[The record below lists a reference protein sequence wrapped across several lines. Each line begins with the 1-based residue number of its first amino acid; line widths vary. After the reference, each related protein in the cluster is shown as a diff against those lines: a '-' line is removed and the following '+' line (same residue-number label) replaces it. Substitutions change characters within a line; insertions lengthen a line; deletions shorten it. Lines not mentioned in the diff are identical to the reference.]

1 MNNIYCLIFRV
12 PRPLWMPHVEE
23 NIQSVACELCRKRID
38 VVSVENSL
46 HHSSVVSIN
55 ERSIVEVLF
64 KLQTKLQITKQMNVI
79 LNWVRATSKSI
90 LHQPLRGAID
100 DNDRKFFNIMIN
112 MIEFF
117 ERRFSTGVIL
127 NLNYYLPSLSSHVKG
142 KLYLVNSKL

>member
-12 PRPLWMPHVEE
+12 PRPLWVPHVEG

-38 VVSVENSL
+38 VVSVENSP
-46 HHSSVVSIN
+46 HHSSIVSIS

-64 KLQTKLQITKQMNVI
+64 KLQTKLQITKRMNVI
-79 LNWVRATSKSI
+79 LHLNWVRATSKSI
-90 LHQPLRGAID
+90 LHQPFRGAID
-100 DNDRKFFNIMIN
+100 GNDRKFFN
-112 MIEFF
+112 IEFF

>member
-12 PRPLWMPHVEE
+12 PRPLWVPHAEG

-38 VVSVENSL
+38 VVSVENSP
-46 HHSSVVSIN
+46 HHSGVVSIN

-79 LNWVRATSKSI
+79 LHLNWVRATSKSI

-100 DNDRKFFNIMIN
+100 DNDRKFFNI
-112 MIEFF
+112 EFF

-127 NLNYYLPSLSSHVKG
+127 NLNYYLPSLSSHVKR

>member
-12 PRPLWMPHVEE
+12 PRPLWVPHVEG

-38 VVSVENSL
+38 VVSVENSP
-46 HHSSVVSIN
+46 HHSSIVSIN

-100 DNDRKFFNIMIN
+100 DNDRLREGKVESQN
-112 MIEFF
+112 EH
-117 ERRFSTGVIL
+117 IL
-127 NLNYYLPSLSSHVKG
+127 LSVNNNG
-142 KLYLVNSKL
+142 WLYFLFLLEIPVLYA